1 MRVGGPDSRPEPGM
15 LVRSVLAAVLI
26 VVLTAGASA
35 TAALLK
41 IDQVLPDIEDPTREI
56 IRDPGLNRVP
66 PGKPQ
71 TILLLGSDKRWT
83 DEKDDPVR
91 SDTMM
96 LVRLNPRRKATTVL
110 SIPRDLM
117 VDIPGYGR
125 AKINDAYGLGGPKL
139 AIETIR
145 NLTGLKIHHVV
156 NVNFKGFRSAINLF
170 DCFYVD
176 VDRRYFN
183 SNSGVPVGQRYDAI
197 DIQPGYQRLCGI
209 DALDYVRFRHADT
222 DLVRAARQQDFLRAA
237 KDQISTSR
245 VIDDLERLGKITA
258 KATQTDKGLRTKRGF
273 LSVAKLALQSADHPV
288 RQLDF
293 PATFAKETVGEQ
305 ELDYVQTDPAAVA
318 EVVDRFLRG
327 GGEEARTALKKKSK
341 AERRRR
347 GSVREANLVPARD
360 AAEKLVRD
368 TGRRGTTKRAG
379 LPIRFPSHLP
389 PTARYDEP
397 LRIYGLRARGGAL
410 YRAYRFVL
418 VHNRTDGQF
427 YGVQGTTWR
436 NPPLLAHP
444 SAQRKVKGRTLE
456 LFRSGSRL
464 RFVAWRTTR
473 ATYWIS
479 NTLNLKL
486 TDAEMLALAANLTT
500 TRR

>member
-1 MRVGGPDSRPEPGM
+1 M
-15 LVRSVLAAVLI
+15 LVRSVLAAMLI

-41 IDQVLPDIEDPTREI
+41 IDEILPPEPEGNSDQVIRRAPIVPTK
-56 IRDPGLNRVP
+56 

-71 TILLLGSDKRWT
+71 TILLLGSDKRWV
-83 DEKDDPVR
+83 DKKDDPVR

-96 LVRLNPRRKATTVL
+96 LVRLDPRQKATTVL
-110 SIPRDLM
+110 SIPRDLK
-117 VDIPGYGR
+117 VQIPGHGF
-125 AKINDAYGLGGPKL
+125 AKINDAYALGGPNL

-145 NLTGLKIHHVV
+145 ALTGLKIHHVV

-176 VDRRYFN
+176 VDRRYFH
-183 SNSGVPVGQRYDAI
+183 SNKGVPVSQRYDAI

-245 VIDDLERLGKITA
+245 MIDDLSRLGKITA
-258 KATQTDKGLRTKRGF
+258 KATQTNKSLRTKKGF
-273 LSVAKLALQSADHPV
+273 LRVAKLALQSADHPV

-293 PATFAKETVGEQ
+293 PASFAKEMVRDQ
-305 ELDYVQTDPAAVA
+305 EIDYVETDPAAVA
-318 EVVDRFLRG
+318 AVVDRFLHG
-327 GGEEARTALKKKSK
+327 GGSEARQSLRRKSRK
-341 AERRRR
+341 ERRRR
-347 GSVREANLVPARD
+347 GSVREANLIPARD
-360 AAEKLVRD
+360 AAVKLID
-368 TGRRGTTKRAG
+368 AEGRRATTKRAG

-389 PTARYDEP
+389 VSARYEEP
-397 LRIYGLRARGGAL
+397 LRIYGLRSRDGTL
-410 YRAYRFVL
+410 HRAYRFVL
-418 VHNRTDGQF
+418 VHNRIDGQF

-436 NPPLLAHP
+436 NPPLLAQP
-444 SAQRKVKGRTLE
+444 SAVRKVKGRRLE

-464 RFVAWRTTR
+464 RFVAWRTSR

-486 TDAEMLALAANLTT
+486 TDAEMLALAASLTT
-500 TRR
+500 KKR